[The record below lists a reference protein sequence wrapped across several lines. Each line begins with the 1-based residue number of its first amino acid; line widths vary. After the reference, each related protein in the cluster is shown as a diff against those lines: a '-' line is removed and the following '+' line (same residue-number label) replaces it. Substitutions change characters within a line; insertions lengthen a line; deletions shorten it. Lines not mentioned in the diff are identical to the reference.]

1 VCQVL
6 GLKTDGS
13 GEEKSYRRNAEVRMY
28 MEMNDEVKSLFP
40 VDDHHAQFFLPIVSK
55 HGLSSY
61 TSLKKSNTPAGMPRG
76 GRK

>member
-28 MEMNDEVKSLFP
+28 MEMDDEVKSLFP
-40 VDDHHAQFFLPIVSK
+40 VDAQLFLPIVS
-55 HGLSSY
+55 L
-61 TSLKKSNTPAGMPRG
+61 NTGFHRTPP
-76 GRK
+76 